1 MPERKVLKDSPH
13 IEMKYFG
20 EDIYISITEELH
32 DKEQL
37 GKEEHKV
44 KEGSIDADK
53 MTSVLSCN
61 PPNSLAY
68 SFNNPPKYSTI
79 VFSPDYKISE
89 ILEVK
94 DINKQAEAEYL
105 ENKNIICVYDDK
117 KEKHSA
123 PGGGSAFQGAF
134 IRCIVPDDM

>member
-1 MPERKVLKDSPH
+1 
-13 IEMKYFG
+13 
-20 EDIYISITEELH
+20 
-32 DKEQL
+32 
-37 GKEEHKV
+37 
-44 KEGSIDADK
+44 

-79 VFSPDYKISE
+79 IFSPDYKISE

-117 KEKHSA
+117 KEKHNSYEA
-123 PGGGSAFQGAF
+123 ILNIEVVNGGSRNGHGKLDFYIAGYGVDKEEA
-134 IRCIVPDDM
+134 IDDLNLTYIDIMNKFHGLKK